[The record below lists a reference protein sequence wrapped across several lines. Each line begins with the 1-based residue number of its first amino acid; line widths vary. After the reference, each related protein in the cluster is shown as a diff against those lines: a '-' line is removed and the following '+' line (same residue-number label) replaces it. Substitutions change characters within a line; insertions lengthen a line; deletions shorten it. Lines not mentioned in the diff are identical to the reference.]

1 MWLIP
6 FEMNIPTRL
15 ALIASLLVTSTFA
28 EEPKLTAAAIAP
40 SSFRVLQVPTEG
52 AYTGAYVDFGD
63 GEDHVTLEAIN
74 NFEKLVGKHQ
84 AIIAFGSFWE
94 RQQFPTEQV
103 NLVRAYGAIPL
114 LYWSPWEAPFDQNLG
129 PDKFSLDAILQGKW
143 DKYIDA
149 WADGAKAVPEQFFV
163 SFACEMNGTWFP
175 WSGYFYRQKEK
186 HEKPVKIEGLEH
198 LVYDKKKEKLFW
210 AGSEKYKKAYRY
222 VVDRVRA
229 RGATN
234 VLWVFQPNNYSYPN
248 NKWNLA
254 AAYYP
259 GPEYVDWLAM
269 SLFGK
274 QYANE
279 DWDSFLPL
287 LDWPYKELCALDPQK
302 PIMIAEWGVTEPYH
316 HGDKAAWFADG
327 TREMIS
333 KNYPRLKA
341 AILWHE
347 RWENPDG
354 TFSNLRVHSSR
365 AALKA
370 YKEGIASPL
379 WIDKPEWK

>member
-1 MWLIP
+1 MLKKFFLLISIG
-6 FEMNIPTRL
+6 FYSA
-15 ALIASLLVTSTFA
+15 ALIA
-28 EEPKLTAAAIAP
+28 AP
-40 SSFRVLQVPTEG
+40 SAKPSPSPSPSPAASFRVLQLPAEG

-63 GEDHVTLEAIN
+63 GEDGVTLEAIEQ
-74 NFEKLVGKHQ
+74 FQELVGKHQ
-84 AIIAFGSFWE
+84 AIIAFGSFWA
-94 RQQFPTEQV
+94 RQQFPTEKV
-103 NLVRAYGAIPL
+103 NLVRAYGAVPL

-143 DKYIDA
+143 DHYIDT

-175 WSGYFYRQKEK
+175 WSGWFYGCGKGK
-186 HEKPVKIEGLEH
+186 HFLG
-198 LVYDKKKEKLFW
+198 DKKDINAQKNLSLCW
-210 AGSEKYKKAYRY
+210 AGAEKYKQAYRY

-234 VLWVFQPNNYSYPN
+234 VLWVFQPNNYSYPSGA
-248 NKWNLA
+248 WNLA

-259 GPEYVDWLAM
+259 GPKYVDWLAM

-279 DWDSFLPL
+279 DWDAFLPL
-287 LDWPYKELCALDPQK
+287 LVYHYTELCALDPNK
-302 PIMIAEWGVTEPYH
+302 PIMIAEWGTAEPYH
-316 HGDKAAWFADG
+316 NGDKAAWFADG
-327 TREMIS
+327 AREMIS

-341 AILWHE
+341 AIIWHE
-347 RWENPDG
+347 RWANADG
-354 TFSNLRVHSSR
+354 TFSNLRVNSSR

-379 WIDKPEWK
+379 WIDKPKWQN